1 MISFKIKE
9 DQTLLESQ
17 EDHVVLLLQAVPLAT
32 GVSRAD
38 VKSESFLVAVTI
50 HYVKKG
56 KEEHASGLKNI

>member
-38 VKSESFLVAVTI
+38 VKSESFLIAAYI
-50 HYVKKG
+50 HYVKEG
-56 KEEHASGLKNI
+56 KDEHASGLRHT